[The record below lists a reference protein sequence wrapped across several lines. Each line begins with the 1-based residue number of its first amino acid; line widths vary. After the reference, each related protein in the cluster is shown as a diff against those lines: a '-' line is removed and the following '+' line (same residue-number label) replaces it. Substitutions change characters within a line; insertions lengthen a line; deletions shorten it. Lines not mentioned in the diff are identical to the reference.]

1 MTTTKPRRGA
11 PSSNWS
17 SVYSGQQN
25 LGHVIS
31 RGKCGVEAF
40 DANEASLGIFATQ
53 AEAVAAVITAGVA
66 TRAAT

>member
-1 MTTTKPRRGA
+1 MSKRPTPASG
-11 PSSNWS
+11 WL

-66 TRAAT
+66 R